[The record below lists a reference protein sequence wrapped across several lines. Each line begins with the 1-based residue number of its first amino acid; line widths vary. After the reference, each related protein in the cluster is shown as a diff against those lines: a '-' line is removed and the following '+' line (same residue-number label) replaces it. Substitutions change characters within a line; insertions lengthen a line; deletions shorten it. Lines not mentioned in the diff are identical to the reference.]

1 MNVKTVNWLD
11 SSAVLALFLAEPGF
25 EIVRD
30 FLAEAAKGSREVRVA
45 QISLTEIA
53 HSVCRDYDE
62 ATARED
68 IRLLRE
74 LAVII
79 DAPTDAQC
87 LEAGLLRSRVKLST
101 ADATIAIQAM
111 AAGAE
116 LLHKDPEFESVPGLR
131 QRSLPYKAKKERA
144 PR

>member
-1 MNVKTVNWLD
+1 MSAKTVNWLD

-25 EIVRD
+25 EIVRGI
-30 FLAEAAKGSREVRVA
+30 LAEAAKGRREVRVA

-53 HSVCRDYDE
+53 NSVCRDYDE

-68 IRLLRE
+68 LRLLRE

-79 DAPTDAQC
+79 DPPTNEQC
-87 LEAGLLRSRVKLST
+87 VEAGLLRSRVKLST
-101 ADATIAIQAM
+101 ADAIIAIQAM

-116 LLHKDPEFESVPGLR
+116 LVHKDPEFESVLGLR
-131 QRSLPYKAKKERA
+131 QRRLPYKTRRA
-144 PR
+144 RTR

>member
-1 MNVKTVNWLD
+1 MSAKTVNWLD

-25 EIVRD
+25 EIVRGL
-30 FLAEAAKGSREVRVA
+30 LAEAAKGKGEVRVA

-68 IRLLRE
+68 IRLLKE
-74 LAVII
+74 LAVVIE
-79 DAPTDAQC
+79 PPSSEQSV
-87 LEAGLLRSRVKLST
+87 EAGLLRRSVKLST
-101 ADATIAIQAM
+101 ADAIIAVQAM

-116 LLHKDPEFESVPGLR
+116 LVHKDPEFESVIGLR
-131 QRSLPYKAKKERA
+131 QRPLPYKTRSGR
-144 PR
+144 PS

>member
-1 MNVKTVNWLD
+1 MNAKTVSWLD

-25 EIVRD
+25 EMVRD
-30 FLAEAAKGSREVRVA
+30 LLAEAAKGRGEVRIA

-53 HSVCRDYDE
+53 NGLCRDYDE

-68 IRLLRE
+68 IRLLLE
-74 LAVII
+74 LAVTVET
-79 DAPTDAQC
+79 PTDAQC
-87 LEAGLLRSRVKLST
+87 VGAGLLRNRVKLST
-101 ADATIAIQAM
+101 ANAIIAVQAM

-116 LLHKDPEFESVPGLR
+116 LVHKDPEFKAVVGLR
-131 QRSLPYKAKKERA
+131 QQRLPYKKRGAN